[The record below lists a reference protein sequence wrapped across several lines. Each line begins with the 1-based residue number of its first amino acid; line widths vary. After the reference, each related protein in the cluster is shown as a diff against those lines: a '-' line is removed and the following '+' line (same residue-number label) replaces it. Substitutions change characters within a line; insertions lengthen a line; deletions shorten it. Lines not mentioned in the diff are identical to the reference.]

1 VLDEVVDSLEMVVQG
16 IADQAM
22 DVINL
27 KISKVGVF
35 LHYSPITVKRLAREG
50 KIPAHSISNGVRKRW
65 RFLISE
71 LATTMRREVSLN
83 HHPRRLH
90 KEEAA
95 YERKRAA
102 NVPAWLDRPESPQQG
117 S

>member
-1 VLDEVVDSLEMVVQG
+1 MQ
-16 IADQAM
+16 I
-22 DVINL
+22 VIQ
-27 KISKVGVF
+27 VETEAFVTPEEAATF

-50 KIPAHSISNGVRKRW
+50 KIPAHSVTNGVRKRW

-71 LATTMRREVSLN
+71 LAETMRQEVSLK

-95 YERKRAA
+95 HER
-102 NVPAWLDRPESPQQG
+102 
-117 S
+117 